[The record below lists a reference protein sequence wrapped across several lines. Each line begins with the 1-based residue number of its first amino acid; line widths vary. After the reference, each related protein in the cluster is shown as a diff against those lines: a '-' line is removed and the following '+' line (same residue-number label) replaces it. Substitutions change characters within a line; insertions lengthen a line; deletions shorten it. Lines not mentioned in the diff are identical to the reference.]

1 MWENMECGQKTKQNK
16 DGYKKA
22 TCIVRA
28 GMEEWKSVGKGRSGY
43 RGKIRKLVK

>member
-1 MWENMECGQKTKQNK
+1 MECGQKTKQNK

-28 GMEEWKSVGKGRSGY
+28 ELDQENGSLQAKVGVGTEEKSEN
-43 RGKIRKLVK
+43 